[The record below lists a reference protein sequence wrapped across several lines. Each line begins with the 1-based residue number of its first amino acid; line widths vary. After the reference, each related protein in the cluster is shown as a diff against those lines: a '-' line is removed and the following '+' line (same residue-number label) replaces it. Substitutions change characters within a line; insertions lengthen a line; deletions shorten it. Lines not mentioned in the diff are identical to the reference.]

1 MNVLKRDIM
10 KKIRKEFNKKDKLVY
25 SLLGI
30 LGFISLYQLII
41 ILVTLVKQGASSL
54 DTPYFYSSFDIY
66 MFSKFLPSKTNF
78 VTPALLINPVNL

>member
-1 MNVLKRDIM
+1 M

-41 ILVTLVKQGASSL
+41 ILVTLVK
-54 DTPYFYSSFDIY
+54 
-66 MFSKFLPSKTNF
+66 
-78 VTPALLINPVNL
+78 